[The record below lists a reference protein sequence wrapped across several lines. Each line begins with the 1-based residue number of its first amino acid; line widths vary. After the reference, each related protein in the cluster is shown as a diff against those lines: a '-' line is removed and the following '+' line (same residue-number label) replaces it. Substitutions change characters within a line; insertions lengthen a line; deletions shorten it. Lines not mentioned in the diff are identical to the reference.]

1 MTTFSTAAALATTDL
16 FGDLG
21 AAERERVAE
30 RMRPATFTT
39 GQLIFSRGDDARE
52 LYLLQTG
59 RVRLS
64 MLSGEGREIALAHA
78 MPGGIFGEIAV
89 LDGGKRTAF
98 ATALSAASALSL
110 SRLALLELMV
120 TTPSIAQSAI
130 TFLCRRLRD
139 TDHQIEAIAL
149 HPIEV
154 RIARFLLAAVYAQ
167 DPKARGTSW
176 PLTLGISQSEIALLV
191 GASRPKVNAALTQ
204 LEDIGA
210 IQRDGTRILCDIAQL
225 TGFAV
230 VD

>member
-1 MTTFSTAAALATTDL
+1 MTTHSTADALATTDL
-16 FGDLG
+16 FGELG
-21 AAERERVAE
+21 ADERERVAE
-30 RMRPATFTT
+30 RMRPAAFTA
-39 GQLIFSRGDDARE
+39 GQLIFARGDDARE
-52 LYLLQTG
+52 LYL
-59 RVRLS
+59 
-64 MLSGEGREIALAHA
+64 REIALAHA
-78 MPGGIFGEIAV
+78 IPGGIFGEIAV

-98 ATALSAASALSL
+98 ATALSDATALSL
-110 SRLALLELMV
+110 SRTALLELMV

-167 DPKARGTSW
+167 APKAKGPNW

-210 IQRDGTRILCDIAQL
+210 IQRDGTRILCDIPQL